1 MRQTAFYLYHFQIQ
15 LNSWERKV
23 IFEPNIQYSR
33 EISWVNYK
41 HESLDH
47 DTSNLN
53 SAEEV
58 FSRALRGFY
67 PNNAS
72 LSFRNDQTFVSGQLH
87 KNLDEWK
94 LILSDS
100 PSKIEIIN

>member
-1 MRQTAFYLYHFQIQ
+1 MYHFQIQ

-41 HESLDH
+41 HESLHH

-53 SAEEV
+53 SAEQ
-58 FSRALRGFY
+58 FLSRALRGFY
-67 PNNAS
+67 PNIAS
-72 LSFRNDQTFVSGQLH
+72 LSFRNDQAFVSGQLN

-100 PSKIEIIN
+100 PDKIEIIN